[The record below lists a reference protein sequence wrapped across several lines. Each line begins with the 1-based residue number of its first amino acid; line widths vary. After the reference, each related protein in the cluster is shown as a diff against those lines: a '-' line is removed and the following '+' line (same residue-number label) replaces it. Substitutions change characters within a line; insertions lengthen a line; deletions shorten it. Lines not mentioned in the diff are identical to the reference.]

1 MSRKFDNGIG
11 DDFLVDL
18 YGLLF
23 FRPDERYI
31 KQMVKVKRIK
41 GDKNGGKTTV

>member
-11 DDFLVDL
+11 DDFLVNL

-41 GDKNGGKTTV
+41 GDKNGSK

>member
-11 DDFLVDL
+11 DDFLVNL

>member
-1 MSRKFDNGIG
+1 MSRKFNNGIG
-11 DDFLVDL
+11 DDFLVNL